1 MTFDNAN
8 EKWKDVVGFEG
19 LYQISNFGRLK
30 SFKVTPLG
38 QIISLTN
45 TKGDYLRVVLQ
56 GKGVPRKSISVHRLV
71 AEHFLPP
78 PPCRSVVNHIDGNK
92 QNNRADNIEWISQAE
107 NVRHS
112 KNHLHQTQFDG
123 MLSYNHKRRR
133 KVYQYNN
140 AGTLL
145 ASYESCKEA
154 SEKTGIC
161 KRSIERAA
169 NGERKTAGGSIWKYQ
184 GGYNDD

>member
-1 MTFDNAN
+1 MFDATK
-8 EKWKDVVGFEG
+8 EIWVDVKGFEG
-19 LYQISNFGRLK
+19 LYQISDFGRLK
-30 SFKVTPLG
+30 SFKVAPLG
-38 QIISLTN
+38 QIRSLTN
-45 TKGDYLRVVLQ
+45 AKGDYLRVVLQ
-56 GKGVPRKSISVHRLV
+56 GKGVPRKSISIHRLV
-71 AEHFLPP
+71 AEHFLPQ
-78 PPCRSVVNHIDGNK
+78 PPCRSIVNHIDGNK
-92 QNNRADNIEWISQAE
+92 QNNRADNLEWISQAE

-112 KNHLHQTQFDG
+112 KKYLHPTQFDG
-123 MLSYNHKRRR
+123 MLSYNHQRRR
-133 KVYQYNN
+133 NVYQYNS

-184 GGYNDD
+184 GGDNDD